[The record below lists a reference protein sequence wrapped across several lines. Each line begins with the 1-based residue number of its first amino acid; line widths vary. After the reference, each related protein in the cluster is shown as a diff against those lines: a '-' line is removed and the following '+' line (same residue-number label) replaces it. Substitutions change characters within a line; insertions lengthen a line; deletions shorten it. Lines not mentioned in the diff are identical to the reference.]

1 MHKIDTET
9 ATAENEF
16 TDGDESQSIPATDL
30 DAAWF
35 NVVQRELC
43 NAVEGL
49 GSNLNPSN
57 DHQLLDAL
65 KEFGFTCATRSS
77 GDVSATFPG
86 SRVIFHTA
94 ANFAI
99 SGTMHT
105 GAFILIIPTW
115 GDSSPDYIDVTYNS
129 LAHRIYKW
137 QAMLGV
143 VTNNNEGSAIY
154 GWPVIIPKVDGSL
167 VVARGEFTKF
177 IDKNFVEF
185 ENGAPSGEGDLAPWQ
200 VWQLKSHWEVGQ
212 VKRVRCTNVTEGY
225 EPIIVFKNTSGQYRQ
240 VKFFEDGYREFRCVG
255 QYDDG
260 TNVWAVLLVN
270 GQA

>member
-16 TDGDESQSIPATDL
+16 TDGDESQAIPATDL

-43 NAVEGL
+43 NAIVGL
-49 GSNLNPSN
+49 GSSLNPAN

-65 KEFGFTCATRSS
+65 QEFGFTCATRYS
-77 GDVSATFPG
+77 GNVSANFPG

-94 ANFAI
+94 ASFTI
-99 SGTMHT
+99 SDTMRT

-129 LAHRIYKW
+129 LTHRIYKW
-137 QAMLGV
+137 QAMFGV
-143 VTNNNEGSAIY
+143 VTNNSEGSAIY
-154 GWPVIIPKVDGSL
+154 GWPVIIPKIDGSL

-185 ENGAPSGEGDLAPWQ
+185 QYNAETPEGELPQ
-200 VWQLKSHWEVGQ
+200 KFTWQLKQYWEIGQ
-212 VKRVRCTNVTEGY
+212 VKRVRCTDVASSYVTVE
-225 EPIIVFKNTSGQYRQ
+225 VRKNANGDQRY
-240 VKFFEDGYREFRCVG
+240 VNFYDGSYREFMCIG
-255 QYDDG
+255 QCTIGED
-260 TNVWAVLLVN
+260 VFAVLLVN
-270 GQA
+270 GQ